1 MKKHLLLGVAMLFA
15 ISMNAQVVF
24 LGLSPASVEGGYDM
38 TYGTPSSGWG
48 SADLMDPMNAVTG
61 DLVAYETDST
71 ACSAPTNAAA
81 IAGNIAVVYRADCE
95 FGTKAQNAEAAGAI
109 AVVIIN
115 NVPGAPISMGAGAA
129 GATVTIPVVMLT
141 DVDGAFFAGEMD
153 NGTVN
158 VFLGNKTGYFN
169 DDLGIK
175 ESQILRPQYSSIPSA
190 IATDA
195 SEYQI
200 NLAAYAFN
208 YGANDQTDVALNA
221 VIEFNGTEVYN
232 ETSATASIASGD
244 SLLFNLPDFTPTA
257 AWDEGYYSLTYTVE
271 SSATDEYVVD
281 DVLESDFVISPS
293 KLSYA
298 KFDEATM
305 MPGETTGLR
314 PVDANG
320 VAIPDYTSCITFMD
334 ENASRLAPKSISFS
348 SSKASDAIDPSLV
361 GEEVRVEIYKYND
374 NFVDIN
380 DAGYQNPISLF
391 SLIMDSEY
399 QYSSDVPNEMVTAE
413 FENSEIVALEDN
425 QRYLFCV
432 NTFNEEVYFG
442 HDSNR
447 DYIFNLDYYL
457 QPMFPV
463 GSNGSYNPN
472 GFGAETVAAV
482 TVDFIDAA
490 QVNLENEK
498 SAIKMNAYPSPAS
511 DVLNID
517 FNKNEV
523 NKVEVINMMGQ
534 TVVAQDVKVNAE
546 TAKVNVANVENG
558 VYIVKVH
565 LTNNLTHTM
574 QVVVNH

>member
-1 MKKHLLLGVAMLFA
+1 
-15 ISMNAQVVF
+15 
-24 LGLSPASVEGGYDM
+24 
-38 TYGTPSSGWG
+38 
-48 SADLMDPMNAVTG
+48 
-61 DLVAYETDST
+61 
-71 ACSAPTNAAA
+71 
-81 IAGNIAVVYRADCE
+81 
-95 FGTKAQNAEAAGAI
+95 
-109 AVVIIN
+109 
-115 NVPGAPISMGAGAA
+115 MGAGAA

>member
-1 MKKHLLLGVAMLFA
+1 MLFA

-558 VYIVKVH
+558 VYIVKIH
-565 LTNNLTHTM
+565 LTNKLTHTM